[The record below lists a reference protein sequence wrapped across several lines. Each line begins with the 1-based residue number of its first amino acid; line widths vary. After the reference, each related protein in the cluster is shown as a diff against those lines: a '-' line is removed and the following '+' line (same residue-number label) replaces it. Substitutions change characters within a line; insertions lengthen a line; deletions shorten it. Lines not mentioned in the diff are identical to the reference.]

1 MPGVSI
7 EIRDFERFSDYVACA
22 GLQVDVWGFE
32 AADAVPPLH
41 LIALHHYGGILV
53 GAFEGERMAG
63 FVCGYSTFR
72 RGQAFHHSHM
82 LAVHPDF
89 RGHRLGEKLKW
100 AQRDR
105 VLAEGIELVN
115 WTFDPLQ
122 AVNANLNV
130 NGLGAIVGKYRVNIY
145 GESQSPL
152 HGGIPTDRF
161 EAEWLLSSERV
172 IKTERGELPAWASWE
187 SLPRANR
194 TRTTQSGFRV
204 PAGTDLAIDDEAILA
219 EIPENFSRI
228 LAGERD
234 LALEWRLATRGLFQS
249 YFERGYFVKGFHRSG
264 AGAFYRLERAE
275 VPAD

>member
-7 EIRDFERFSDYVACA
+7 EIRDFEKFSDYVACA
-22 GLQVDVWGFE
+22 GLQVEVWGFD

-53 GAFEGERMAG
+53 GAFEGDRMAG

-72 RGQAFHHSHM
+72 RGQTFHHSHM

-89 RGHRLGEKLKW
+89 RGHGLGEKLKW

-105 VLAEGIELVN
+105 VLAEGLELVN

-130 NGLGAIVGKYRVNIY
+130 NGLGAIVRKYRVNIY

-161 EAEWLLSSERV
+161 EAEWQLSSERV
-172 IKTERGELPAWASWE
+172 IQAERGELSGWASWE

-194 TRTTQSGFRV
+194 TEATRSGFRA
-204 PAGTDLAIDDEAILA
+204 PSGTNLEIDDEAILA
-219 EIPENFSRI
+219 EIPGNLSQMLSRDKQ
-228 LAGERD
+228 LAI
-234 LALEWRLATRGLFQS
+234 EWRLATRELFQS
-249 YFERGYFVKGFHRSG
+249 YFERGYLVKGFHRSD
-264 AGAFYRLERAE
+264 AGAFYRLEREE